1 MDALFLRLGGLS
13 MVGFIF
19 GLAILLADAFF
30 LWCCCRVAGMADRTE
45 DELLEH
51 GKEVQEDE

>member
-13 MVGFIF
+13 MVGIIL

-30 LWCCCRVAGMADRTE
+30 LWCCCRVAGLVDRTE

>member
-13 MVGFIF
+13 MVGIIL
-19 GLAILLADAFF
+19 GLAILLADAFS

>member
-13 MVGFIF
+13 MVGVIL

-30 LWCCCRVAGMADRTE
+30 LWCCCRVAGMADRIE

>member
-1 MDALFLRLGGLS
+1 MIGIILGLVVMLVDA
-13 MVGFIF
+13 VV
-19 GLAILLADAFF
+19 
-30 LWCCCRVAGMADRTE
+30 LWSCCRVAGMADRTE

>member
-13 MVGFIF
+13 MGGIIF

-30 LWCCCRVAGMADRTE
+30 LWCCCRVAGMADHAE
-45 DELLEH
+45 EKLLEH
-51 GKEVQEDE
+51 GKEVREDE